1 MIIKGYSIQIPYSYH
16 HTINAP
22 RWVILLEEDKRNVNG
37 IYFQKKGIFYVDFF
51 ELMILPWL
59 SPVSV

>member
-51 ELMILPWL
+51 ELMILP
-59 SPVSV
+59 